1 MTTTEQILV
10 IYLSITLAI
19 FLTIAIIAG
28 LNAIRLLKTM
38 QRVADK
44 AEGFVNS
51 AEAVGHMVSQ
61 TVGALSLSR
70 LAKGVLNFVHRKQQ
84 ESKKGDRE

>member
-10 IYLSITLAI
+10 IYLSIALAI

-51 AEAVGHMVSQ
+51 AEAVGQMVKH
-61 TVGALSLSR
+61 TVGALSVSR
-70 LAKGVLNFVHRKQQ
+70 FAKGILNFAHTKQQ
-84 ESKKGDRE
+84 EEQKEDK